1 MSWSC
6 PPPRPSWT
14 TWPGLPGPAPNG
26 CWSGPRHPGSSPVSW
41 RSGPP
46 AVRWC
51 WWPTR
56 MRTWNIWPAPKGP
69 RSARND
75 RRRHPMTEK
84 LSEEQVR
91 QQDLPGWRVVDQSLR
106 TRLRTGDFATG
117 LRLVNLIGQAAEAAN
132 HHPDLDLRYPHL
144 DVTLTTHDVGGL
156 SERDVQM
163 ARQISD
169 LASREGVVAA
179 PDEAR

>member
-1 MSWSC
+1 
-6 PPPRPSWT
+6 
-14 TWPGLPGPAPNG
+14 
-26 CWSGPRHPGSSPVSW
+26 
-41 RSGPP
+41 
-46 AVRWC
+46 
-51 WWPTR
+51 
-56 MRTWNIWPAPKGP
+56 MRTRTIWPAPKGP
-69 RSARND
+69 TSVPND
-75 RRRHPMTEK
+75 RRRGTMTEK

-91 QQDLPGWRVVDQSLR
+91 EQGLADWQVVDHSLR

-163 ARQISD
+163 ARQIKIGR
-169 LASREGVVAA
+169 ASWRERVEVRG
-179 PDEAR
+179 

>member
-1 MSWSC
+1 
-6 PPPRPSWT
+6 
-14 TWPGLPGPAPNG
+14 
-26 CWSGPRHPGSSPVSW
+26 
-41 RSGPP
+41 
-46 AVRWC
+46 
-51 WWPTR
+51 
-56 MRTWNIWPAPKGP
+56 
-69 RSARND
+69 
-75 RRRHPMTEK
+75 MTEK

-91 QQDLPGWRVVDQSLR
+91 EQGLADWQVVDHSLR